1 MALALAKEKRT
12 ELPRL
17 GTLKLYHLL
26 YPELKQINV
35 GRDMFNTILKVNG
48 LLVRPLKQYRNT
60 TNSNHFFKKY
70 KDLIAGMNISR
81 PEQVWV
87 SDITYISHRQ
97 RHYYLSLVTDAYS
110 KRIMGYSVDINMN
123 VEFVLE
129 ALKMAI
135 KNREYKMKLIH
146 HSDRGSQYCCK
157 EYQNVLRNFG
167 IITSMTENYD
177 PYSNAIAERVNGI
190 LKQEFLLEGR
200 DCSFSELKVIIK
212 HSIDAYNNLRPHLSC
227 SLLTPSKMHKQRL
240 LKRKE
245 YKVKF
250 FH

>member
-1 MALALAKEKRT
+1 
-12 ELPRL
+12 
-17 GTLKLYHLL
+17 
-26 YPELKQINV
+26 
-35 GRDMFNTILKVNG
+35 
-48 LLVRPLKQYRNT
+48 
-60 TNSNHFFKKY
+60 
-70 KDLIAGMNISR
+70 
-81 PEQVWV
+81 
-87 SDITYISHRQ
+87 
-97 RHYYLSLVTDAYS
+97 
-110 KRIMGYSVDINMN
+110 
-123 VEFVLE
+123 
-129 ALKMAI
+129 
-135 KNREYKMKLIH
+135 
-146 HSDRGSQYCCK
+146 
-157 EYQNVLRNFG
+157 
-167 IITSMTENYD
+167 MTENYD